1 MSSESQ
7 PNLDQTLETIEL
19 ETQLK
24 KIHRKLVVLSG
35 KGGVGKSTVA
45 ANLALS
51 LSLSGYRVGLLDIDF
66 HGPSIPKLMGLETR
80 KPDMTDDQKILPLS
94 FGESLKVMSLGIL
107 LSGADDAVIWRGPMK
122 MGAIKQ
128 LIKDVEWGELDYLVV
143 DSPPG
148 TGDEPLSIVQVLKDP
163 DGAVVVT
170 TPQELSVSDV
180 RRSIRFCEKV
190 NLPVLGVVENM
201 SGFVCPH
208 CKERVDIFKSGGG
221 EEMSKAMNIPF
232 LGRIPLDPDIVKASD
247 EGEPF
252 VYYYGKSETAR
263 IFETIVQNMMASL
276 PEKETAEEAPSS
288 DPGAATSEN
297 ESASGVTTIAIPVV
311 NGEVSAH
318 FGHAE
323 QFSLITLDPASGSI
337 TSTEEKTPP
346 PHEPGVLPRWLK
358 EQKVDLVLAGGMG
371 QRAKSMLEQQGVR
384 VVVGIESADPE
395 AIVKKWQAGT
405 LKTGDNVCDH

>member
-1 MSSESQ
+1 
-7 PNLDQTLETIEL
+7 
-19 ETQLK
+19 
-24 KIHRKLVVLSG
+24 
-35 KGGVGKSTVA
+35 
-45 ANLALS
+45 
-51 LSLSGYRVGLLDIDF
+51 
-66 HGPSIPKLMGLETR
+66 
-80 KPDMTDDQKILPLS
+80 
-94 FGESLKVMSLGIL
+94 MSLGIL
-107 LSGADDAVIWRGPMK
+107 LAGADDAVIWRGPMK

-221 EEMSKAMNIPF
+221 EEMSKAMNTPF
-232 LGRIPLDPDIVKASD
+232 LGRIPIDPDIVKASD

-263 IFETIVQNMMASL
+263 VFETIVQNMIASL
-276 PEKETAEEAPSS
+276 PEKEAAEETSS
-288 DPGAATSEN
+288 PDSGVETSEN

-346 PHEPGVLPRWLK
+346 PHEPGVLPQWLR
-358 EQKVDLVLAGGMG
+358 EQKVDVVLAGGMG
-371 QRAKSMLEQQGVR
+371 QRARSLLEQHGIR
-384 VVVGIESADPE
+384 VVVGIEPAAPE
-395 AIVKKWQAGT
+395 AIVKKWQDGT
-405 LKTGDNVCDH
+405 LETGDNICDH